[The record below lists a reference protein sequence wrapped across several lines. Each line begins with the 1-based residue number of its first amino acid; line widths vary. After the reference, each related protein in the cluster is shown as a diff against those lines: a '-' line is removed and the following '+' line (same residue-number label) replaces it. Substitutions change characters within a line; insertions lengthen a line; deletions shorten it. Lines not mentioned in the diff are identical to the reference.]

1 MNPAGSMKPLPEEKL
16 LKLIRGKG
24 RPPAGTAD
32 ASASPSVA
40 VSVMNVP
47 LPLTRTRLRYGT
59 RVLIIGLGCLLVVEF
74 ILLIVQAV
82 QPPPRVTMPPL
93 PEAPDAPEAQT
104 DTPPPIPSLAQSAS
118 RPLFTASPDVSEA
131 TSAGPRPAPSGSA
144 SLLASRL
151 TLLGI
156 IAGNPGQA
164 IIEDSQTKKTYFVS
178 PGQGVVE
185 GAVVDQVLDNRVIL
199 DLQGEKIELT
209 L

>member
-24 RPPAGTAD
+24 RPPGGAAD
-32 ASASPSVA
+32 AAAPERPAASVPS
-40 VSVMNVP
+40 
-47 LPLTRTRLRYGT
+47 LPWPSTRTRLRYGT
-59 RVLIIGLGCLLVVEF
+59 RVLIVGLGCLLIVEF

-82 QPPPRVTMPPL
+82 QPPPRVTVPQP
-93 PEAPDAPEAQT
+93 PEAPAEAAGET
-104 DTPPPIPSLAQSAS
+104 EALPPMPSLAQSVS
-118 RPLFTASPDVSEA
+118 RPLFTAPPNVSGA
-131 TSAGPRPAPSGSA
+131 ASDGPRPAPSGSA

-178 PGQGVVE
+178 PGQAVVG
-185 GAVVDQVLDNRVIL
+185 GAVVDQVQDKRVIL
-199 DLQGEKIELT
+199 DVQGEKIDLT